1 MNLYTI
7 INKMPSVALIEA
19 NNLDND
25 RVDSKFYHY
34 KYLANE
40 IKLVN
45 SNIALSYLEGI
56 IASMSSPIGWQGIPS
71 SDYLPKGEG
80 IPLIRVQNIGDA
92 FLIQENLI
100 DVKPHIYHEQPFI
113 QVQPEDLIITRVGT
127 IGRVCI
133 APSENKNY
141 AMGQNLTK
149 IRVKSDVDPYYVLI
163 YLLSSSSYLQMERFA
178 YGGVQ
183 PSLTNRNIKKIQIPI
198 PSPEIQKYIGDKVRK
213 AEKLRGEVQIMKNKS
228 VGILNKYLEK
238 PKISERSYSISLVER
253 ADLSNRIDA
262 EFYGQEYLGTIKS
275 LKAKYELISL
285 EQICKG
291 RIFNGKTYRTS
302 SDWSS
307 LQNIGVG
314 ELGDWFPKRNEDKGI
329 NEKVSAKNIL
339 PYGSIVWGNAA
350 HLARYIG
357 QKVNIILE
365 GTRFVGTTE
374 ITSILPDESIMS
386 PYFVFLFMNSDWG
399 YYQIQRTVKGMT
411 AHSYPD
417 DIRNI
422 LLPVI
427 NFTQDELQEMKS
439 NIINAH
445 SALKYSQELIDSAIS
460 DIEDLIEG
468 KFEIKKEYLNLI

>member
-163 YLLSSSSYLQMERFA
+163 Y
-178 YGGVQ
+178 
-183 PSLTNRNIKKIQIPI
+183 
-198 PSPEIQKYIGDKVRK
+198 
-213 AEKLRGEVQIMKNKS
+213 
-228 VGILNKYLEK
+228 
-238 PKISERSYSISLVER
+238 
-253 ADLSNRIDA
+253 
-262 EFYGQEYLGTIKS
+262 
-275 LKAKYELISL
+275 
-285 EQICKG
+285 
-291 RIFNGKTYRTS
+291 
-302 SDWSS
+302 
-307 LQNIGVG
+307 
-314 ELGDWFPKRNEDKGI
+314 
-329 NEKVSAKNIL
+329 
-339 PYGSIVWGNAA
+339 
-350 HLARYIG
+350 
-357 QKVNIILE
+357 
-365 GTRFVGTTE
+365 
-374 ITSILPDESIMS
+374 
-386 PYFVFLFMNSDWG
+386 FL
-399 YYQIQRTVKGMT
+399 
-411 AHSYPD
+411 
-417 DIRNI
+417 
-422 LLPVI
+422 
-427 NFTQDELQEMKS
+427 
-439 NIINAH
+439 
-445 SALKYSQELIDSAIS
+445 
-460 DIEDLIEG
+460 
-468 KFEIKKEYLNLI
+468 